1 MVILEFVLV
10 VVLLLLHLLTLHLL
24 LVLPP
29 ILLSHNVTSPI
40 CRVTST
46 VSSSRVTIWQSAGLV
61 EMRGTDGYRW
71 ITQEVQV
78 GEVKGTVIY
87 VEDKST

>member
-1 MVILEFVLV
+1 MVIVEFVLV

-61 EMRGTDGYRW
+61 EMEGTDGYRW

-78 GEVKGTVIY
+78 DEVRGTVIY
-87 VEDKST
+87 VEDNST

>member
-1 MVILEFVLV
+1 MVIVEFVLV
-10 VVLLLLHLLTLHLL
+10 VVLQLLHLPLL

-29 ILLSHNVTSPI
+29 ILLSHNMTSPI

-78 GEVKGTVIY
+78 DEVRGTVIY
-87 VEDKST
+87 VEDNST

>member
-1 MVILEFVLV
+1 MVIVEFVLV
-10 VVLLLLHLLTLHLL
+10 VVLLLLLLPILL
-24 LVLPP
+24 LLLP

-61 EMRGTDGYRW
+61 EMEGTDGYRW
-71 ITQEVQV
+71 ITREVQV
-78 GEVKGTVIY
+78 GEVKGTVIH
-87 VEDKST
+87 VEDNST

>member
-10 VVLLLLHLLTLHLL
+10 VVLLLLHLPLL
-24 LVLPP
+24 LLIPP

-78 GEVKGTVIY
+78 DEVRGTVIY
-87 VEDKST
+87 VEDNST